1 MYKLYLK
8 KYANK
13 INYTNINLC
22 EERCQTPTSN
32 YSKIFNNKFINNIP
46 RCDKRI
52 NIPHQEKKSNNN
64 NCLTNIER
72 KKNNNKIL
80 EQISFKEKEKTAE
93 IIEIK
98 NPCNT
103 IEYNNSNINNK
114 NSNKTYIYNKPNIII
129 KKNNSLTNNRTIER
143 PGSATPIYKRAAY
156 LSNIPVSNSFITEKN
171 KNGVGVNLKSRI
183 PKLMINSP
191 IITNKRKM
199 NEEKDGNNFLN
210 KLNKYFSYDNAPINI
225 QLKNNS
231 KNKENKDKNLNK
243 IPINN
248 TSKLNDKNQYIKK
261 INIKSYKQKLKSL
274 ENDNFYEKRE
284 MYGKMYEKEKKEVG
298 VKNKKTIGNE
308 ILLTNKSNEFL
319 KRIKPI
325 NIREGNQILNCY
337 LSPKNNKSQIFN
349 NFYSIN
355 LPAPVKVINVFK
367 K

>member
-1 MYKLYLK
+1 
-8 KYANK
+8 
-13 INYTNINLC
+13 
-22 EERCQTPTSN
+22 
-32 YSKIFNNKFINNIP
+32 
-46 RCDKRI
+46 
-52 NIPHQEKKSNNN
+52 
-64 NCLTNIER
+64 
-72 KKNNNKIL
+72 
-80 EQISFKEKEKTAE
+80 
-93 IIEIK
+93 
-98 NPCNT
+98 
-103 IEYNNSNINNK
+103 
-114 NSNKTYIYNKPNIII
+114 
-129 KKNNSLTNNRTIER
+129 
-143 PGSATPIYKRAAY
+143 
-156 LSNIPVSNSFITEKN
+156 
-171 KNGVGVNLKSRI
+171 
-183 PKLMINSP
+183 
-191 IITNKRKM
+191 M

-231 KNKENKDKNLNK
+231 KNKENKDKNINK